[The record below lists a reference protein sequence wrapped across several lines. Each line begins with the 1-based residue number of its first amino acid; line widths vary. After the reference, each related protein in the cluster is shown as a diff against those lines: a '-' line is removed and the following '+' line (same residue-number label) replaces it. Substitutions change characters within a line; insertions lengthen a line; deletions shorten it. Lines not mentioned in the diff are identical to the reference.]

1 MVVKQFIQPI
11 ISLSQEGRIM
21 VYLILRVRVTLLALL
36 AFGVACHAA
45 KALGGEA
52 QAVDVLS

>member
-1 MVVKQFIQPI
+1 
-11 ISLSQEGRIM
+11 M
-21 VYLILRVRVTLLALL
+21 VYLILRVRVRVTLLALL